1 MAIYVPVYGV
11 NEEQAKFFRGKSSE
25 DVSEIEEETGVDPL
39 DALKDYGGLWFN
51 CHNTPNY
58 AMARDNFR
66 DRCFKRGVGYVYT
79 VVDKAF
85 LIEQIDYT
93 LADEPERYLDLKES
107 IVLSSFTL
115 FLIIYLP

>member
-1 MAIYVPVYGV
+1 MASMK
-11 NEEQAKFFRGKSSE
+11 NRQSSSGARAVKMFQRLKKRRE
-25 DVSEIEEETGVDPL
+25 LTPL

-85 LIEQIDYT
+85 LVEQIDYT
-93 LADEPERYLDLKES
+93 LADEPERNLDLKES
-107 IVLSSFTL
+107 IVQSSFTL
-115 FLIIYLP
+115 FLTIYLP